1 MKLTEQL
8 KKPTWIAAIFA
19 FFTGIAAH
27 LFGLV
32 NILHNHD
39 NITRSWGYG
48 DGISSG
54 RWFLHLVGE
63 AVSAIGGN
71 VNLPL
76 VCGIIFIAFLAV
88 SAALFV
94 SVLGVKGRKSAA
106 IIGAVFVTFPAVT
119 STLFYRYTA
128 GYYGLAIFLAVLAVW
143 VIDMNKYVF
152 LRINDK
158 FKMFFKGNY
167 DAFLELYYRRE
178 ESVFYKEQFKFFLVK
193 NNVKEIMSYLIKTIG
208 IRDELKVCKNKITLA
223 NRYLENKESVEI
235 HDNYLLL
242 TSSLEESVIR
252 RYLLDYSSEFIII
265 DLNNSKIGRF
275 ALVN

>member
-1 MKLTEQL
+1 
-8 KKPTWIAAIFA
+8 
-19 FFTGIAAH
+19 
-27 LFGLV
+27 
-32 NILHNHD
+32 
-39 NITRSWGYG
+39 
-48 DGISSG
+48 
-54 RWFLHLVGE
+54 
-63 AVSAIGGN
+63 
-71 VNLPL
+71 
-76 VCGIIFIAFLAV
+76 
-88 SAALFV
+88 
-94 SVLGVKGRKSAA
+94 
-106 IIGAVFVTFPAVT
+106 
-119 STLFYRYTA
+119 
-128 GYYGLAIFLAVLAVW
+128 
-143 VIDMNKYVF
+143 MNKYVF